1 MTGATWCSIFCQ
13 LWSAFYVSETRV
25 QSLPNY
31 HIACKWLWHSG
42 TMALSEWLGG
52 SPLGQRWA
60 GIMKS
65 RWFPVYCLG
74 KRTGNW
80 RRTSHREQNMAPR
93 GPLPYSQKNGGKK
106 PKNVAGETGAGRRH
120 GAIHF
125 ISRKR
130 KPTAFYIL
138 KTGNFYQITPRNGAS
153 CSNLLNS
160 NIGIFFPISPQG
172 KIFSP
177 QTKNKHIF
185 THNTNS

>member
-1 MTGATWCSIFCQ
+1 
-13 LWSAFYVSETRV
+13 
-25 QSLPNY
+25 
-31 HIACKWLWHSG
+31 
-42 TMALSEWLGG
+42 
-52 SPLGQRWA
+52 
-60 GIMKS
+60 MKS

-177 QTKNKHIF
+177 KPKTSTYLLTTLTANTEIPIWIDGWASNLTFTPPKHRIK
-185 THNTNS
+185 